1 MERRRLPPL
10 NALRAFEAA
19 ARHLN
24 FSRAAD
30 ELAVTP
36 GAVSQQIQNLEDY
49 VGAALFKRT
58 PKGLLLTDAAQ
69 TALPAL
75 REAFDRLAEA
85 ASLLTAAVD
94 GRRLTVTVA
103 PSFAAKWL
111 VPRLG
116 RFEEQHPQVDVW
128 LSAGMEV
135 VDFASGEID
144 LAIRYG
150 TGRYPGMEVIKLMS
164 ETVIPV
170 ASPAFLEANP
180 LDSPSDLANHILLH
194 DGSPDADDSC
204 PDWAMWLAA
213 RGIRGRAAPN
223 RDGGGFR
230 LFRGPSQGEGPPA
243 PGQGL
248 RQLDHRRGGVA
259 RGRAPVDR
267 QRRGDLDPP
276 FKGRKFVPE
285 GASLRP
291 DRPLQIQ
298 TACSAPKI
306 QAPSEGPAVLSA
318 SGLDITTSTRS
329 NTTDQERQGP
339 CPTLSGS
346 GSGDFSAVGE
356 QACSA
361 ACQIRPN
368 PFRRVDPMLDLLRD
382 CRRTAH
388 DSQSGEEEPIRE
400 GVDSSGI
407 ADFRCCR
414 NKRSGDGGPKRQ
426 GRIETWRTQ
435 RAMAHGRAQLR
446 HCSGLAG
453 PRIQRRLLYI
463 AGIRMR

>member
-94 GRRLTVTVA
+94 GRRLTVSVA

-116 RFEEQHPQVDVW
+116 LFEAAHPQVDVW
-128 LSAGMEV
+128 LSADMEV
-135 VDFASGEID
+135 VDFALGEID

-150 TGRYPGMEVIKLMS
+150 AGRYPGLEVVKLMS

-170 ASPAFLEANP
+170 ASPELLAANP
-180 LDSPSDLANHILLH
+180 ITAPADLADHILLH

-204 PDWAMWLAA
+204 PDWSMWLAA
-213 RGIRGRAAPN
+213 RGIKGV
-223 RDGGGFR
+223 DGT
-230 LFRGPSQGEGPPA
+230 RGPRFNQSSLVIEAAAAG
-243 PGQGL
+243 
-248 RQLDHRRGGVA
+248 RGVA
-259 RGRAPVDR
+259 LAKRALA
-267 QRRGDLDPP
+267 QADLDSGRLVAPLVDSTAVDFAYFVVHP
-276 FKGRKFVPE
+276 KAKGRLPQVKAFVSWI
-285 GASLRP
+285 A
-291 DRPLQIQ
+291 
-298 TACSAPKI
+298 A
-306 QAPSEGPAVLSA
+306 QA
-318 SGLDITTSTRS
+318 
-329 NTTDQERQGP
+329 
-339 CPTLSGS
+339 
-346 GSGDFSAVGE
+346 
-356 QACSA
+356 A
-361 ACQIRPN
+361 AHEE
-368 PFRRVDPMLDLLRD
+368 LLRSID
-382 CRRTAH
+382 N
-388 DSQSGEEEPIRE
+388 G
-400 GVDSSGI
+400 
-407 ADFRCCR
+407 
-414 NKRSGDGGPKRQ
+414 
-426 GRIETWRTQ
+426 
-435 RAMAHGRAQLR
+435 
-446 HCSGLAG
+446 
-453 PRIQRRLLYI
+453 
-463 AGIRMR
+463 AGI

>member
-94 GRRLTVTVA
+94 GRRLTVSVA

-116 RFEEQHPQVDVW
+116 AFEAAHPLVDVW
-128 LSAGMEV
+128 LSADMEI

-150 TGRYPGMEVIKLMS
+150 TGRYPGLETIKLMS

-170 ASPAFLEANP
+170 ASPALLEANP
-180 LDSPSDLANHILLH
+180 LHDPADLANHILLH

-213 RGIRGRAAPN
+213 RGVKGV
-223 RDGGGFR
+223 DGA
-230 LFRGPSQGEGPPA
+230 RGPRFNQSSLVIEAAAGG
-243 PGQGL
+243 
-248 RQLDHRRGGVA
+248 RGVA
-259 RGRAPVDR
+259 LAKRALA
-267 QRRGDLDPP
+267 QADLDA
-276 FKGRKFVPE
+276 GRLI
-285 GASLRP
+285 A
-291 DRPLQIQ
+291 PLQIA
-298 TACSAPKI
+298 TAVDFAYFVVHPKAKGRLPQVKAFVSWI
-306 QAPSEGPAVLSA
+306 AAQAAAHEETL
-318 SGLDITTSTRS
+318 RS
-329 NTTDQERQGP
+329 IDNG
-339 CPTLSGS
+339 
-346 GSGDFSAVGE
+346 
-356 QACSA
+356 
-361 ACQIRPN
+361 
-368 PFRRVDPMLDLLRD
+368 
-382 CRRTAH
+382 
-388 DSQSGEEEPIRE
+388 
-400 GVDSSGI
+400 
-407 ADFRCCR
+407 
-414 NKRSGDGGPKRQ
+414 
-426 GRIETWRTQ
+426 
-435 RAMAHGRAQLR
+435 
-446 HCSGLAG
+446 
-453 PRIQRRLLYI
+453 
-463 AGIRMR
+463 AGI